1 MDANKGVYY
10 DIVQQAEA
18 MGSQNE
24 NLDII
29 ERGMVCTQVHWI
41 NAADSPH

>member
-29 ERGMVCTQVHWI
+29 ERGIVHRDAESKEHI
-41 NAADSPH
+41 